1 MMKYFGHHMEM
12 VKFSSQYSILEKS
25 CHVIVSLKNNL
36 RSLNEMCASF
46 SIVVD
51 AFSWP
56 YYYTF
61 GLVLLLLLVMVL
73 GRYVNMNF
81 GYLHEILA

>member
-1 MMKYFGHHMEM
+1 
-12 VKFSSQYSILEKS
+12 
-25 CHVIVSLKNNL
+25 
-36 RSLNEMCASF
+36 MCASF

-61 GLVLLLLLVMVL
+61 GLVLLLLLLVMVL
-73 GRYVNMNF
+73 GTYIRK
-81 GYLHEILA
+81 HEFRVFTRNSCMCIHSMKWIYHIRQKSALL